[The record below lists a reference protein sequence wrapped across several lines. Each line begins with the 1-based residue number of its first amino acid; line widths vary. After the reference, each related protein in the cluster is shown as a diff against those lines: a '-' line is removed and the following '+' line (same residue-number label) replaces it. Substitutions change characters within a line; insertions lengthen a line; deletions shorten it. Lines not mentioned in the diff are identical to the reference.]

1 MAKRKTKKKIYGGN
15 NVEFKN
21 IMISLLDMETIT
33 FLPNSDIIIT
43 KNYDDYMNSVDAKTL
58 LELIQ
63 KMNLTEISPIKELYG
78 GPYNENNNLI
88 VNQTNEFQNNI
99 NIVQPEINN
108 IKDNKYHQEFLNLKK
123 QMDDIDNKLSRLKQQ
138 INVDNYKLQNFQCIK
153 GLENTSSEFLSNY
166 LLECSNNVIKNV
178 NWYNVILNQDILDDE
193 FNVEVNKFLTNNDIR
208 LNEEKIKLD
217 LELLKNNDKLKDI
230 FKKKIL

>member
-1 MAKRKTKKKIYGGN
+1 MAKCKTKKKIYGGN

-33 FLPNSDIIIT
+33 FLPNTDIIIT

-63 KMNLTEISPIKELYG
+63 KMNLTEITPIKELYG
-78 GPYNENNNLI
+78 GPYNENNKLI

-99 NIVQPEINN
+99 SIVQPEINN
-108 IKDNKYHQEFLNLKK
+108 IKDNKYHQDFLNLKK
-123 QMDDIDNKLSRLKQQ
+123 QMDDIDNKLSKLKQQ

-166 LLECSNNVIKNV
+166 LLECSNNSIKNI

-193 FNVEVNKFLTNNDIR
+193 FNVEVNNFLTNNGIR

-217 LELLKNNDKLKDI
+217 
-230 FKKKIL
+230 